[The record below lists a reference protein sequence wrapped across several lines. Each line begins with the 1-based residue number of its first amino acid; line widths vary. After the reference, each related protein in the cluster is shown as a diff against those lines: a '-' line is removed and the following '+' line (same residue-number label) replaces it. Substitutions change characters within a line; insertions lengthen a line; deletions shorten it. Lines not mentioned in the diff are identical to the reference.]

1 MPCRTGS
8 SESGPASLRR
18 LSRMRSHLSAAAA
31 LSQRVAAAPTTAGGD
46 VQHPRRFEATDP
58 MEDQAA
64 FFNTHGYC
72 FVENALAGSE
82 LKAAQDA
89 YQRHA
94 GPTRELWQRA
104 V

>member
-1 MPCRTGS
+1 MKVRTQSDQNSNQQAS
-8 SESGPASLRR
+8 SVLDS
-18 LSRMRSHLSAAAA
+18 
-31 LSQRVAAAPTTAGGD
+31 TTAAGGD

-89 YQRHA
+89 SWRVRWSLA
-94 GPTRELWQRA
+94 SRFDEVRARWAREGRGG
-104 V
+104 